1 MVECS
6 GTRRWSEADP
16 VTVHEM
22 LVRGARWRSAFDANE
37 LALFRRAR
45 ELQLWRNHG
54 YATMT
59 EYLES
64 ELGYAPRTI
73 TERIRVA
80 EALEALPEL
89 EHALAAHEVAFSAVK
104 ELTRVVSPEKQRAWL
119 DHVKGKNLRQI
130 EEAVQ
135 GLPFGADPGAP
146 KSPKLRRQRL
156 SYDDVL
162 PETLAL
168 ERQARLAANESAG
181 SAGRLDDNAFLAL
194 VMRSFVRGSNATEE
208 VPRPAYQIS
217 ITTCRDCKRGWQNGA
232 GREFPVAQSTLDRAA
247 CDAEHLGALDAES
260 PERLTSSVT
269 PRLRRQVFARDRYR
283 CANPPCRST
292 RNLEIHHVE
301 HQEHGGNHSLSNI
314 TLMCGAC
321 HALHHDGL
329 LAVRGTAPDALEFI
343 RAPRVSP
350 SRPAA
355 MPALPELETYVSDG
369 DEEAS
374 YQRMLV
380 AIAAAMKL
388 PVPHASRS
396 DMQNANST
404 TAAFETPGDAHVS
417 QT

>member
-1 MVECS
+1 MVSCREK
-6 GTRRWSEADP
+6 WSVADP
-16 VTVHEM
+16 VTLHEA
-22 LVRGARWRSAFDANE
+22 LVRGARWRSALDADE
-37 LALFRRAR
+37 LAQLRRAKEVR
-45 ELQLWRNHG
+45 LWRDHG

-80 EALEALPEL
+80 EALPEL
-89 EHALAAHEVAFSAVK
+89 EDALAAHEVAFSAVK

-119 DHVKGKNLRQI
+119 DHIKGKNLRQI

-135 GLPFGADPGAP
+135 GLPYGADPGAP

-194 VMRSFVRGSNATEE
+194 VMRSFVSGSSAPTDE

-232 GREFPVAQSTLDRAA
+232 GREFPIAQSTIDRAV
-247 CDAEHLGALDAES
+247 CDAEHLGALDAEA

-269 PRLRRQVFARDRYR
+269 PRLRRQVFARDGYR

-329 LAVRGTAPDALEFI
+329 LLVRGTAPDALEFI
-343 RAPRVSP
+343 RSPRVRASSP
-350 SRPAA
+350 P
-355 MPALPELETYVSDG
+355 LPELETYVSDG

-374 YQRMLV
+374 YQRML
-380 AIAAAMKL
+380 AALAAAMKL
-388 PVPHASRS
+388 PVPNASRPTAQKLDVIDMAS
-396 DMQNANST
+396 DT
-404 TAAFETPGDAHVS
+404 KAHLLKNHDGH
-417 QT
+417 T

>member
-1 MVECS
+1 MVRCREK
-6 GTRRWSEADP
+6 WSVADP
-16 VTVHEM
+16 VTLHEA
-22 LVRGARWRSAFDANE
+22 LLRGARWRSALDADE
-37 LALFRRAR
+37 LAQLRRAKQVR
-45 ELQLWRNHG
+45 LWRDHG

-89 EHALAAHEVAFSAVK
+89 EDALAAHEIAFSAVR

-135 GLPFGADPGAP
+135 GLPYGADPSAP

-181 SAGRLDDNAFLAL
+181 GARRLDDNAFLAL
-194 VMRSFVRGSNATEE
+194 VMRSFVSGSSATDE

-232 GREFPVAQSTLDRAA
+232 GREFPIAQSTIDRAA
-247 CDAEHLGALDAES
+247 CDAEHLGALETES

-269 PRLRRQVFARDRYR
+269 PRLRRLVFARDGYR

-301 HQEHGGNHSLSNI
+301 HQEHGGNHALSNI

-321 HALHHDGL
+321 HTLHHDGRL
-329 LAVRGTAPDALEFI
+329 VVRGTAPDALEFI
-343 RAPRVSP
+343 RAPRV
-350 SRPAA
+350 PAPTA
-355 MPALPELETYVSDG
+355 PPLPELETYVSDG
-369 DEEAS
+369 DEDAS
-374 YQRMLV
+374 YQRML
-380 AIAAAMKL
+380 AELAKAMKL
-388 PVPHASRS
+388 PVPHVGRPVQQPGVLDGAGPTHLKR
-396 DMQNANST
+396 
-404 TAAFETPGDAHVS
+404 PGDGPDS
-417 QT
+417 SS

>member
-1 MVECS
+1 MAKGRGRVN
-6 GTRRWSEADP
+6 WSVADP
-16 VTVHEM
+16 VTLHEA
-22 LVRGARWRSAFDANE
+22 LVRGARWRSALDADE
-37 LALFRRAR
+37 LAQLRRAKEVR
-45 ELQLWRNHG
+45 LWRDHG

-89 EHALAAHEVAFSAVK
+89 EDALAAHEIAFSAVK

-135 GLPFGADPGAP
+135 GLPYGADPGAP
-146 KSPKLRRQRL
+146 KSSKLRRQRL

-162 PETLAL
+162 PETVAL

-194 VMRSFVRGSNATEE
+194 VMRSFVSGTATDE

-217 ITTCRDCKRGWQNGA
+217 ITTCRDCKRGWQHGA
-232 GREFPVAQSTLDRAA
+232 GREFPIAQPTLDRAM

-269 PRLRRQVFARDRYR
+269 PRLRRQVFARDGYR

-301 HQEHGGNHSLSNI
+301 HQEHGGNHALRNI

-329 LAVRGTAPDALEFI
+329 LVVRGTAPDALEFI
-343 RAPRVSP
+343 RAPRAP
-350 SRPAA
+350 MPAA
-355 MPALPELETYVSDG
+355 PQLPELETYVSDG

-374 YQRMLV
+374 YQRML
-380 AIAAAMKL
+380 AALAKAMKL
-388 PVPHASRS
+388 PIPHVGRP
-396 DMQNANST
+396 
-404 TAAFETPGDAHVS
+404 AAPKPDLPARIERPGDVPDS
-417 QT
+417 PL